1 MMRWVDDDDDD
12 DDDGDGM
19 GWDGMDSCFP
29 QCFCSGRIHFVK
41 SDRVAM

>member
-19 GWDGMDSCFP
+19 GWDGFLFSTVFL
-29 QCFCSGRIHFVK
+29 
-41 SDRVAM
+41 